1 MDWNPAYTWLVL
13 ALLLSLGE
21 LTSGA
26 MVLLALGIAA
36 AFTAA
41 VTTLGLTLPWQ
52 LLSMSIFTGVLLP
65 LCIMVIRPRFSPR
78 GVAYGTTGTG
88 VEKGN
93 HYTTLRR
100 DFDDATGIKVNGD
113 FYRLRVLDSGETALA
128 SRENELPNGTT
139 VVFRRFEGTTALV
152 TLHQPADIAAQDDN
166 SQRKEP

>member
-1 MDWNPAYTWLVL
+1 MDWNPTYSWLVL
-13 ALLLSLGE
+13 ALLLSLAE

-26 MVLLALGIAA
+26 MVLLALGVAA
-36 AFTAA
+36 ALTAS
-41 VTTLGLTLPWQ
+41 VTALGLTLPWQ
-52 LLSMSIFTGVLLP
+52 LLSMGIFTGVLLP
-65 LCIMVIRPRFSPR
+65 ICVMVIRPRFSPR

-113 FYRLRVLDSGETALA
+113 FYRIRVLESGET
-128 SRENELPNGTT
+128 ELPNSTS
-139 VVFRRFEGTTALV
+139 VVFKRFEGTTALV
-152 TLHQPADIAAQDDN
+152 TLHQTADFTSQDDN

>member
-36 AFTAA
+36 ALTAA
-41 VTTLGLTLPWQ
+41 VTALGLTLPWQ
-52 LLSMSIFTGVLLP
+52 LISMAIFTGLLVP
-65 LCIMVIRPRFSPR
+65 ICVMVIRPRFSPR

-93 HYTTLRR
+93 QYTTLRR

-113 FYRLRVLDSGETALA
+113 FYRLRVLDSGET
-128 SRENELPNGTT
+128 ELPNGTL
-139 VVFRRFEGTTALV
+139 VVFKRFEGTTALV
-152 TLHQPADIAAQDDN
+152 MLHQSIDSALQDDN

>member
-1 MDWNPAYTWLVL
+1 MDWNPAYSWLVL
-13 ALLLSLGE
+13 ALLLCLAE

-36 AFTAA
+36 ALTAA
-41 VTTLGLTLPWQ
+41 VTALGLTLPWQ
-52 LLSMSIFTGVLLP
+52 LLSMAIFTGILLP
-65 LCIMVIRPRFSPR
+65 VCIMVIRPRFSPH

-93 HYTTLRR
+93 RYITLRR

-113 FYRLRVLDSGETALA
+113 FYRLRVLESGETD
-128 SRENELPNGTT
+128 LPNGTP

-152 TLHQPADIAAQDDN
+152 TLNQPADVEPQDDH
-166 SQRKEP
+166 SPRQEP